1 MHGRRLI
8 VIASALLLLSAGA
21 IFAWLLSAPRPAFSE
36 KDAAALGATGGFGAW
51 ASDFCSGRLRV
62 VPRLADMKL
71 FDNSYCDG
79 AAKRTRTSTPV
90 KELAPQASA
99 STSSA
104 MAAHSRKPTL
114 AKARRLTNRPGD
126 DKGDGGRA
134 LRASGPRTPKSN

>member
-1 MHGRRLI
+1 
-8 VIASALLLLSAGA
+8 
-21 IFAWLLSAPRPAFSE
+21 
-36 KDAAALGATGGFGAW
+36 
-51 ASDFCSGRLRV
+51 
-62 VPRLADMKL
+62 MKL
-71 FDNSYCDG
+71 FDKSYCDG

-126 DKGDGGRA
+126 DKGDGGRRVRFKVMRSTLSIRRIDGGSA
-134 LRASGPRTPKSN
+134 DGDDETQRRGVFGISQEAP